1 MLLILKKIPALKAT
15 FRFIFSNKH
24 TNMKILC
31 VGRNYSEHAKELG
44 NEVPENPV
52 IFSKPDTALLKNG
65 EDFFHPEF
73 SNDIHHEVELVIKIS
88 KMGKKIQP
96 KFARNYFTEIG
107 LGIDFTARDMQ
118 SKLKEKG
125 LPWELAKAFDGSAPI
140 GDFINIEG
148 IDLSNIN
155 FSLKKNDEI
164 VQQGNTSHM
173 IFKFEEII
181 SFVSQYFTLKVG
193 DLIYTGTPAGVSKV
207 NVGDKL
213 EGFIEDKPML
223 KCNIK

>member
-1 MLLILKKIPALKAT
+1 
-15 FRFIFSNKH
+15 
-24 TNMKILC
+24 MKIFC

-44 NEVPENPV
+44 NAVPESPV

-65 EDFFHPEF
+65 EPFYHPDF

-107 LGIDFTARDMQ
+107 LGIDFTARDTQ
-118 SKLKEKG
+118 AKLKEKG
-125 LPWELAKAFDGSAPI
+125 LPWELAKAFDGSAPL
-140 GDFINIEG
+140 GNFINVEG
-148 IDLSNIN
+148 KDLSNIN
-155 FSLKKNDEI
+155 FSLKKNGEL

-173 IFKFEEII
+173 IFSFEDIV

-193 DLIYTGTPAGVSKV
+193 DLIYTGTPAGVSKISI
-207 NVGDKL
+207 GDTL
-213 EGFIEDKPML
+213 EGYIEQELML
-223 KCNIK
+223 TCEVK

>member
-1 MLLILKKIPALKAT
+1 
-15 FRFIFSNKH
+15 
-24 TNMKILC
+24 MKILC

-44 NEVPENPV
+44 NAVPENPV

-65 EDFFHPEF
+65 EPFYHPDF
-73 SNDIHHEVELVIKIS
+73 STDIHHEVELVIKIN

-96 KFARNYFTEIG
+96 KFARNYFNEIG

-140 GDFINIEG
+140 GDFIPIEG
-148 IDLSNIN
+148 KDLSNIN
-155 FSLKKNDEI
+155 FSLKKNGEV
-164 VQQGNTSHM
+164 VQKGNTDQM
-173 IFKFEEII
+173 IFQFEEIV

-213 EGFIEDKPML
+213 EGFIEDKMML
-223 KCNIK
+223 ICNIK